1 MFPSTGSLL
10 RGVRKFQ
17 GNPLSVNVRE
27 GGKRDSQGVLGCKA
41 ASHKGVKLVCQRA
54 MCLVCSKVLISSLP
68 QSG

>member
-17 GNPLSVNVRE
+17 GNPLSVHVRE

-41 ASHKGVKLVCQRA
+41 ASHKAVKLVCQRD
-54 MCLVCSKVLISSLP
+54 MCLVCSKVLISSFP